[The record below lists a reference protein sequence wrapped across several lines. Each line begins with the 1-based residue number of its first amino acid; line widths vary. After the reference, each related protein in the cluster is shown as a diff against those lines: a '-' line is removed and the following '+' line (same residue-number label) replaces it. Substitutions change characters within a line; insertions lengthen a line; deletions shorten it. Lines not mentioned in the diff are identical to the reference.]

1 MILFKLHC
9 IASYTFTLFGLLY
22 TLAKILVGLS
32 KMLIYCNETL
42 VSLETYGK
50 ICKLGHLKE

>member
-9 IASYTFTLFGLLY
+9 IVSYTFTLFGLLY
-22 TLAKILVGLS
+22 ILAKILVGLS

-42 VSLETYGK
+42 VSLE
-50 ICKLGHLKE
+50 I

>member
-9 IASYTFTLFGLLY
+9 IVSYTFTLFSLLY
-22 TLAKILVGLS
+22 ILAKILVGLR

-42 VSLETYGK
+42 VSLE
-50 ICKLGHLKE
+50 I